1 MTSTEIRT
9 AANGVTIHLDIP
21 QLLSA
26 MYAYDADDG
35 FPTAARD
42 LVTENAARLIAK
54 TLGDDIRR
62 EVGAQVR
69 EQVAQIVEQTMAEG
83 VQETTTWGEPRGEK
97 KPLRQMIVEQAT
109 AWMKEQVG
117 GDSYSR
123 AARKTRLQAFVAEQ
137 VDGVLQK
144 ELKTAVDQG
153 KAEVLDRIKA
163 NAAAVITETVA
174 RMAKV

>member
-1 MTSTEIRT
+1 
-9 AANGVTIHLDIP
+9 
-21 QLLSA
+21 
-26 MYAYDADDG
+26 
-35 FPTAARD
+35 
-42 LVTENAARLIAK
+42 
-54 TLGDDIRR
+54 
-62 EVGAQVR
+62 
-69 EQVAQIVEQTMAEG
+69 MAEG

-137 VDGVLQK
+137 VDGVLQGTQDAWTRRK
-144 ELKTAVDQG
+144 M
-153 KAEVLDRIKA
+153 LDRIKA
-163 NAAAVITETVA
+163 NASAVITETVA